1 MKKILITKKTSMIST
16 FILTATLSYLLYNY
30 TLLGVALAS
39 IYILAT
45 GILNCKY
52 KTNNKLINYTSI
64 IFATLMIIFI
74 SINNNLPPLKINMI
88 LIAEL
93 IFFVY
98 YSSSTI
104 DYLFSISRKVA
115 ITALAIFHAITG
127 GTAFPIAL

>member
-30 TLLGVALAS
+30 TLLGVVLAS

-98 YSSSTI
+98 YSSSDSFLEI
-104 DYLFSISRKVA
+104 KN
-115 ITALAIFHAITG
+115 
-127 GTAFPIAL
+127 

>member
-1 MKKILITKKTSMIST
+1 MNILKKIIALSAIGIVLTSCADRQARHPITKKTSMIST

-88 LIAEL
+88 LITEL

-98 YSSSTI
+98 YSSSDSFLEI
-104 DYLFSISRKVA
+104 KN
-115 ITALAIFHAITG
+115 
-127 GTAFPIAL
+127 

>member
-30 TLLGVALAS
+30 TLVALAS

-88 LIAEL
+88 LITEL

-98 YSSSTI
+98 YSSSDSFLEI
-104 DYLFSISRKVA
+104 KN
-115 ITALAIFHAITG
+115 
-127 GTAFPIAL
+127 

>member
-98 YSSSTI
+98 YSSSDSFLEI
-104 DYLFSISRKVA
+104 YISN
-115 ITALAIFHAITG
+115 IFNTKIPLLIERD
-127 GTAFPIAL
+127 FIL

>member
-64 IFATLMIIFI
+64 IFATLIIFI

-88 LIAEL
+88 LITEL

-98 YSSSTI
+98 YSSSDSFLEI
-104 DYLFSISRKVA
+104 KN
-115 ITALAIFHAITG
+115 
-127 GTAFPIAL
+127 